1 MMTYWGISTSSLV
14 TGLLAGCVFAG
25 SAGAAE
31 EAGWIALFN
40 GQNLAGWKEING
52 TAPYTAVDGMI
63 VSATVPGSPNRF
75 LATEKTYGDFIFECE
90 VKQDVGPSNSGVMFR
105 A

>member
-1 MMTYWGISTSSLV
+1 MLEDDDCPPSDSFLLGA
-14 TGLLAGCVFAG
+14 LLAVAPLAAG
-25 SAGAAE
+25 PWES
-31 EAGWIALFN
+31 LFN

>member
-1 MMTYWGISTSSLV
+1 
-14 TGLLAGCVFAG
+14 
-25 SAGAAE
+25 
-31 EAGWIALFN
+31 
-40 GQNLAGWKEING
+40 
-52 TAPYTAVDGMI
+52 MI